1 MRKKNYMKRKQRPS
15 NKTKYALRDGIELFA
30 EQL

>member
-1 MRKKNYMKRKQRPS
+1 MKRKQRPS